1 MKMSTCIPIV
11 LADIIFFVGCG
22 ESTTT
27 RPDTNLSNPISV
39 YNQAYQEN
47 YDVDTIADILADAKD
62 AYVLLDATDDDI
74 AQHVSAI
81 KAKGN
86 QVGAYISAGTGEDYR
101 EDFAQLQPYLSSTA
115 WPDWPNEYFVSQT
128 ITGIVPVMKRRID
141 KVSNLGV
148 DWIEFDNMDWLDEET
163 RVQYNLTATVQEAHD
178 YIHTLCSYTHSKG
191 IKCMAKNTVDGFD
204 TFDGVTYESFHDE
217 KNWWDT
223 DGTRTF
229 LAQNKPVII
238 VHYNETDCDGV
249 YAWYKS
255 YYHSNA
261 ISFICED
268 VAMQKYRHYYYRTN

>member
-11 LADIIFFVGCG
+11 LVDIIFFVGCG
-22 ESTTT
+22 ESTTPT
-27 RPDTNLSNPISV
+27 PDTNLSNPMSV

-47 YDVDTIADILADAKD
+47 YNADTIDEILADAKN
-62 AYVLLDATDDDI
+62 AYVLLDATEDDI

-101 EDFAQLQPYLSSTA
+101 EDFAQLQPYLTHIA

-128 ITGIVPVMKRRID
+128 TTGIVPVMKRRID
-141 KVSNLGV
+141 KVANLGV
-148 DWIEFDNMDWLDEET
+148 DWIEFDNMDWLDEES
-163 RVQYNLTATVQEAHD
+163 RVKYNLTATVQEAQE
-178 YIHTLCSYTHSKG
+178 YIHTLCDYTHSKG
-191 IKCMAKNTVDGFD
+191 VKCMAKNTVEGFD
-204 TFDGVTYESFHDE
+204 TFDGVTYESFHGE

-223 DGTRTF
+223 DGTKAF
-229 LAQNKPVII
+229 LSQNKPVII

-255 YYHSNA
+255 YYHSDK

-268 VAMQKYRHYYYRTN
+268 VATQKYTHYNE

>member
-1 MKMSTCIPIV
+1 MSTCIPIV

-27 RPDTNLSNPISV
+27 TPDTNLSNPISV

-47 YDVDTIADILADAKD
+47 YNADTIADILANAKD
-62 AYVLLDATDDDI
+62 AYVLLDATEDDI
-74 AQHVSAI
+74 GQHVSAI

-101 EDFAQLQPYLSSTA
+101 EDFAALQPYLSSTA

-128 ITGIVPVMKRRID
+128 TTGIVPVMKRRID

-163 RVQYNLTATVQEAHD
+163 RAQYNLTATVQEAHD
-178 YIHTLCSYTHSKG
+178 YINTLCNYTHSKG
-191 IKCMAKNTVDGFD
+191 VKCMAKNTVEGFND
-204 TFDGVTYESFHDE
+204 FDGVTYESFHDE

-223 DGTRTF
+223 DGTKAF
-229 LAQNKPVII
+229 LAQNKPVIL

-255 YYHSNA
+255 YYHSNT

-268 VAMQKYRHYYYRTN
+268 VATQKYRHYNE